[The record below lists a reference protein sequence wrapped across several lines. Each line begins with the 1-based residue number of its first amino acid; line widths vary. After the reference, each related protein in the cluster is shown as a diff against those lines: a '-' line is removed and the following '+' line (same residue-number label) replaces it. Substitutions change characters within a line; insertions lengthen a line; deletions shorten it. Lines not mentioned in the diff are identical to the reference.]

1 MTNVCKVTVEV
12 WFTLLRVQISQVTAN
27 YFSLFLVPFAVL
39 VTDGVSNAINFHPV
53 LEERT

>member
-12 WFTLLRVQISQVTAN
+12 WFTLLRVHISQVTAN
-27 YFSLFLVPFAVL
+27 YLFLFLVPFAVL

-53 LEERT
+53 LEERP